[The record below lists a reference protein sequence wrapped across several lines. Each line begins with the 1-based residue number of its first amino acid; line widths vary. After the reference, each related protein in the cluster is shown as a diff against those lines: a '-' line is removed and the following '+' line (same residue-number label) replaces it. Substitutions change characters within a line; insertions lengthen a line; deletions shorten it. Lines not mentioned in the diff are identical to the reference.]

1 MAVRALLLASGAALF
16 SLPAQAQEAQTAANT
31 PAANTPAAN
40 TPAANTPAPAEAPA
54 TDGAIV
60 VTARKRAESLI
71 SVPVAVS
78 ALSADDL
85 SARGI
90 KGFNELNDFVPGL
103 RYENSAANR
112 NDRSFH
118 TITMRGMYP
127 GDSPNRQAVTVF
139 VDGVPIPGGSIPG
152 LSDVARVEVVKGPQS
167 AYFGRSTFAGAM
179 NFITRPP
186 SLTTARVSAEA
197 SYASYDT
204 ADVRAS
210 FEAPLVEDKLAVRV
224 GARYYHTDGQYNN
237 NGYAGKLGERNTK
250 SVATNIYAKPVDG
263 LTVRGYLTYW
273 EDNDG
278 PSAQGVLTEADYN
291 CAPGGNGRK
300 VNGLNYICGGLG
312 SIDPLRMS
320 QNNTTNVSLLT
331 GAGSMFL
338 PSDFITSLGLQRKE
352 LIANLA
358 ADIELGGGYTLS
370 ANGGYNHNRWAAL
383 TDTYNRPPDGTGYY
397 STVFLPYNIH
407 NHSGEIRLAS
417 PSDSRLKV
425 MLGANYYSESI
436 KFQAR
441 ALRPSG
447 GVATITNLSQP
458 TDYRARTV
466 GLFGSLDYALTD
478 AFSVSAEARYQ
489 WDTIHH
495 IVTNVGT
502 TVPSVDLEKTFKSF
516 SPRVVATYKLSPDS
530 NVYASWA
537 RGTRPGV
544 FNSNFL
550 SFNAFQQAQLNTN
563 AGGTV
568 PVAVPEEKINSY
580 ELGFKGQLFDRKLR
594 ILLAA
599 YYAEWRNRQINQNIP
614 YFATSTATTTS
625 TATLVFPSGSTDL
638 WGVELETSLKLSNAL
653 TLDGTFNWA
662 HTRINFTA
670 CSECVA
676 TNGVANPVG
685 NLMERYPEISGSLG
699 ANYTV
704 PINEAWDF
712 NARAD
717 YVYTGKQ
724 FATADNITWLKPS
737 NKVNLLAGV
746 SNKNYKLELFV
757 RNLFDDKVPS
767 NILRNANPNASVA
780 QGANLIVLAAPERR
794 TVGIRAGITF

>member
-1 MAVRALLLASGAALF
+1 MTRTRKLATRALLLAGGAAL
-16 SLPAQAQEAQTAANT
+16 LGVATTAQAQDAATTDTAA
-31 PAANTPAAN
+31 AD
-40 TPAANTPAPAEAPA
+40 EAPL
-54 TDGAIV
+54 DGTIV
-60 VTARKRAESLI
+60 VTARKRVESLI

-78 ALSADDL
+78 ALSADAL
-85 SARGI
+85 SDRGI

-152 LSDVARVEVVKGPQS
+152 LSDIARVEVVKGPQS
-167 AYFGRSTFAGAM
+167 AYFGRATFAGAI
-179 NFITRPP
+179 NFITTPP
-186 SLTTARVSAEA
+186 SLTDYKVSGEA

-204 ADVRAS
+204 FDAHAS
-210 FEAPLVEDKLAVRV
+210 LEIPVVTDRLALRIGGRV
-224 GARYYHTDGQYNN
+224 YHTDGQYDN

-250 SVATNIYAKPVDG
+250 SVAGTLYAKPIDG
-263 LTVRGYLTYW
+263 VTLRAYATYW

-300 VNGLNYICGGLG
+300 VNGLNYICGGIG
-312 SIDPLRMS
+312 SVSPLRMS
-320 QNNTTNVSLLT
+320 QNNVTNVSLLT
-331 GAGSMFL
+331 GAGNMTL
-338 PSDFITSLGLQRKE
+338 PSDFITTLGFQRKE
-352 LIANLA
+352 LIANVA
-358 ADIELGGGYTLS
+358 ADVDLGGGYTLS
-370 ANGGYNHNRWAAL
+370 ANGGYNHNRWAVL
-383 TDTYNRPPDGTGYY
+383 TDTYNRPPEATGYY
-397 STVFLPYNIH
+397 STVFLPYDIR
-407 NHSGEIRLAS
+407 NHAAEVRLSS
-417 PSDSRLKV
+417 PTGSALTA
-425 MLGANYYSESI
+425 MIGANYYNESI

-441 ALRPSG
+441 ALRPSA

-458 TDYRARTV
+458 TDYRARTFGV
-466 GLFGSLDYALTD
+466 FGSLNYSVTD

-495 IVTNVGT
+495 IVTPVGA
-502 TVPSVDLEKTFKSF
+502 TVPTVDLETTFKSF
-516 SPRVVATYKLSPDS
+516 SPRVVATYKIGPES

-550 SFNAFQQAQLNTN
+550 SFTAFQQAQLNTN

-580 ELGFKGQLFDRKLR
+580 ELGFKSELFDRKLR
-594 ILLAA
+594 ILVAA
-599 YYAEWRNRQINQNIP
+599 YYAEWRDRQINQNIP
-614 YFATSTATTTS
+614 YFATPTSTTTS
-625 TATLVFPSGSTDL
+625 TATLVFPAGSTDL
-638 WGVELETSLKLSNAL
+638 WGVELEAYLKVSDAFSF
-653 TLDGTFNWA
+653 DGTFNWA

-676 TNGVANPVG
+676 TTGVSNPVG
-685 NLMERYPEISGSLG
+685 NLMERYPEFSGSLG
-699 ANYTV
+699 VNYVV
-704 PINEAWDF
+704 PVTADWEF
-712 NARAD
+712 KARAD

-724 FATADNITWLKPS
+724 YATADNVTWLKAS
-737 NKVNLLAGV
+737 NKVNLLAGF
-746 SNKNYKLELFV
+746 SNETYKVEFFV
-757 RNLFDDKVPS
+757 RNVFDNKVPS
-767 NILRNANPNASVA
+767 NILRNANPNASVT

-794 TVGIRAGITF
+794 TIGVRVGAKF